1 MKIVKSLE
9 KKLWMINKLAGIYT
23 IKNLKIKRF
32 EQKNLALKLTSTWL
46 LSLWVGVSISPIFE
60 TIWLKSLFAD
70 PKVHLSCLMVFK
82 TCTSLYVNT
91 NFEVLKFMNYSMNDL
106 KFGFVEIDT
115 SREINR
121 CRLEID
127 RVLFRKSLWISEDGM
142 AKFWQKKLKG
152 KNAWKT
158 PTMSLDRC

>member
-106 KFGFVEIDT
+106 KFGFVEMKQRDQQMTIG
-115 SREINR
+115 
-121 CRLEID
+121 D
-127 RVLFRKSLWISEDGM
+127 RSSLVSKKFMDFWRRYGQIL
-142 AKFWQKKLKG
+142 AKKIEGQKCM
-152 KNAWKT
+152 KNANNVA
-158 PTMSLDRC
+158 R

>member
-1 MKIVKSLE
+1 
-9 KKLWMINKLAGIYT
+9 
-23 IKNLKIKRF
+23 
-32 EQKNLALKLTSTWL
+32 
-46 LSLWVGVSISPIFE
+46 
-60 TIWLKSLFAD
+60 
-70 PKVHLSCLMVFK
+70 MVFK

-127 RVLFRKSLWISEDGM
+127 RVLFRKSLWISEVGM

-152 KNAWKT
+152 KNA
-158 PTMSLDRC
+158 